1 MAEGRIERIALAGW
15 RGMRYLEFALDE
27 GAFTGL
33 VGEPGAGKST
43 VAMVLCHAL
52 LPDRRYVDIR
62 PLSAIEDAH
71 KSGVDTLAG
80 RIDPTSGY
88 AYILMDVRSSNGAR
102 LIAGLHAAV
111 VDGRAE
117 FTQLVVE
124 DAPAQWPLQD
134 FLRAVEGDLEYYPDH
149 AELMTHLA
157 RQGVSMKICRTVRE
171 YGELL
176 NSAGILPCDY
186 SDNTER
192 FLFGKLL
199 ESTFRGG
206 VSQEVASRIKSY
218 MLPAAVRVPESVS
231 RLQHCADTVLRTKNS
246 LAVAEQQ
253 LALLEATYG
262 LGKAI
267 VARALRQCAGER
279 VSLAQ
284 VVASKRRAALEAQST
299 IDGANRELSD
309 IAGTTEI
316 TTQSKSLLEEEFRAK
331 LEEHELE
338 QRAIQAAALE
348 RSGELS
354 VARRRVNEFKDGRNK
369 WTKFA
374 GDLAVDFNI
383 DRTHAA
389 MVQAGESLMKAQ
401 TRAELQLETD
411 SQTLQQLQAGFGQS
425 ASGALADKLGV
436 QSLAEALDEVPS
448 EDARA
453 LEIALGGMVEG
464 VIGVDL
470 QALVQLKDDET
481 FPDTFWLRTN
491 LPDVEPLHQVGDWY
505 AMAKPGG
512 YIVTSKRRR
521 LVLGRHA
528 REREISRLESVC
540 AVARNS
546 IKDASTARSLLQERQ
561 KNLLSNRQLISAYLD
576 FRLDEK
582 RLEQELDRA
591 KLASDAADAKVNAGI
606 TVLRELNAARAER
619 NRELEG
625 QLAGLDAQKRNVTGR
640 RDTAEQTL
648 EASRNAIKEALARD
662 GELQTLEGEA
672 LDSLG
677 GSISW
682 LQAEAERLPF
692 ITRDDYLTVQMR
704 AITDLRHA
712 LQGEE
717 LASLEWLIDVRPADV
732 VSCAS
737 IWVPLRS
744 IVSDRVS
751 AEVLEDDSSNLI
763 SSMRERR
770 RNLDAQLAIDRTQM
784 RAEAKSLY
792 SVISTEIRKQD
803 NRIKRL
809 SAFGEA
815 LQFGKVTGMR
825 ITMDVRKDWLE
836 HLQRAA
842 DQIDMFA
849 TSDDQPLDQ
858 KLAAIFEKSLNVKLD
873 GMALLDYR
881 TYVDLTI
888 EAQRQGDWK
897 AASGLSGAESI
908 GGGLAISLMLM
919 RSLAHRSGDGRP
931 KSFTPIFIVDEVQRM
946 NADGQG
952 LLVEFGQRQGFQV
965 LVTALDIQARFPCT
979 LHVMDRYSAPEETVV
994 SRQVHVTGHGKNKS
1008 H

>member
-15 RGMRYLEFALDE
+15 RGMRYLEFTLDE
-27 GAFTGL
+27 GPFTGL

-43 VAMVLCHAL
+43 VAMILCNAL

-62 PLSAIEDAH
+62 PLSSIEDVH
-71 KSGVDTLAG
+71 KVGVDTLAG
-80 RIDPTSGY
+80 RIEPTSGY
-88 AYILMDVRSSNGAR
+88 AYILMDVRLPHDAR
-102 LIAGLHAAV
+102 LVAGFHAAV
-111 VDGRAE
+111 VDGKAE
-117 FTQLVVE
+117 FTRLVIE
-124 DAPAQWPLQD
+124 DAPLQWPLQD
-134 FLRAVEGDLEYYPDH
+134 FLRAVEGDQEYYPDH
-149 AELMTHLA
+149 GELMAHLA
-157 RQGVSMKICRTVRE
+157 RQGVSMRICRTVRE

-176 NSAGILPCDY
+176 NNAGILPCDY

-218 MLPAAVRVPESVS
+218 MLPAATRVPESVS
-231 RLQHCADTVLRTKNS
+231 RLQQCADTVLRTKNS
-246 LAVAEQQ
+246 LAAAEQQ

-267 VARALRQCAGER
+267 VTRALRQCAGER
-279 VSLAQ
+279 VSLAHIT
-284 VVASKRRAALEAQST
+284 VNKSRTASEAQAT
-299 IDGANRELSD
+299 IDGANRELNH
-309 IAGTTEI
+309 IAGTIE
-316 TTQSKSLLEEEFRAK
+316 TTAQSKSLLEDEFKAK
-331 LEEHELE
+331 LETHELE
-338 QRAIQAAALE
+338 QRAIRAVAIE

-354 VARRRVNEFKDGRNK
+354 DARRRVGEFNDGRSQ
-369 WTKFA
+369 WMKFA
-374 GDLAVDFNI
+374 GVLAVDFDI
-383 DRTHAA
+383 DRAHAA
-389 MVQAGESLMKAQ
+389 MVQAGQSLMKSQ
-401 TRAELQLETD
+401 TRAELQLEAD
-411 SQTLQQLQAGFGQS
+411 SQTLQQLLAGFGQS
-425 ASGALADKLGV
+425 ASGALADILGV
-436 QSLAEALDEVPS
+436 QSLAEALDEVPA

-453 LEIALGGMVEG
+453 LEIALGGIVEG

-470 QALVQLKDDET
+470 DALTQLKDDET

-491 LPDVEPLHQVGDWY
+491 LPDVEPLRQVGDWY

-521 LVLGRHA
+521 LALGRHA
-528 REREISRLESVC
+528 REREIARLEGAC
-540 AVARNS
+540 EAARKS
-546 IKDASTARSLLQERQ
+546 IKDASKARSLLQDCQ
-561 KNLLSNRQLISAYLD
+561 NNLLSNRQIIQVYLD
-576 FRLDEK
+576 FRLDEH

-591 KLASDAADAKVNAGI
+591 TRESEAADVKVNAGI
-606 TVLRELNAARAER
+606 AVLGELNAARTER
-619 NRELEG
+619 TRQLEE
-625 QLAGLDAQKRNVTGR
+625 QLAGLDKQKRDTEGR
-640 RDTAEQTL
+640 RDTAEKTL
-648 EASRNAIKEALARD
+648 EASRNAIEEAQARD
-662 GELQTLEGEA
+662 GELQAFQREA
-672 LDSLG
+672 LDSLS
-677 GSISW
+677 GSASW
-682 LQAEAERLPF
+682 LHAEAERLPL
-692 ITRDDYLTVQMR
+692 ITHDDYLTVQTR
-704 AITDLRHA
+704 AITDLGHA

-717 LASLEWLIDVRPADV
+717 LASLEWLGNVQPADV

-737 IWVPLRS
+737 IWMPLRS

-751 AEVLEDDSSNLI
+751 VEVLEDDSSNLI

-770 RNLDAQLAIDRTQM
+770 RNLDAQLAIDRAQM

-858 KLAAIFEKSLNVKLD
+858 KLAALFEKALNVKLD

-888 EAQRQGDWK
+888 EAQRQGEWK

-908 GGGLAISLMLM
+908 GGGLAVSLMLM
-919 RSLAHRSGDGRP
+919 RSLAHRSGEGRP
-931 KSFTPIFIVDEVQRM
+931 KPFTPIFIVDEVQRM

-952 LLVEFGQRQGFQV
+952 LLVEFGRRQGFQV

-994 SRQVHVTGHGKNKS
+994 SRQVRVTGNGKS
-1008 H
+1008 